1 MSALEIT
8 VAECAGF
15 CWGVKRALEMTLE
28 AARTAPPPVNTLGP
42 LIHNP
47 GVIRELESQGVG
59 VIASAQQARAGT
71 VILRSHGVPRDT
83 QEQLASLGLT
93 VIDATCPFV
102 ASAQKKAAN
111 LHKDGYLVVILG
123 EKEHPEVLSLRSYAG
138 EGSLVVESAADLPD
152 TLDSSRVG
160 VVVQTT
166 QSPERLAELVQALAP
181 KTRELLVHNTIC
193 SATEERQTAAVRL
206 AAQVD
211 AVVVVGGRNSANTRR
226 LAELCREEQPRT
238 YHVET
243 AAEIDPLWLTGA
255 RRVGVTAGASTPPEQ
270 IEVVVERLKELDP

>member
-1 MSALEIT
+1 
-8 VAECAGF
+8 
-15 CWGVKRALEMTLE
+15 
-28 AARTAPPPVNTLGP
+28 
-42 LIHNP
+42 
-47 GVIRELESQGVG
+47 
-59 VIASAQQARAGT
+59 
-71 VILRSHGVPRDT
+71 
-83 QEQLASLGLT
+83 LT

-102 ASAQKKAAN
+102 ASAQKKAAS
-111 LHKDGYLVVILG
+111 LHKEGYLVVILG

-138 EGSLVVESAADLPD
+138 EGSLVIESAADLPD
-152 TLDSSRVG
+152 ILDSSRVG

-166 QSPERLAELVQALAP
+166 QSPERLAELAQVLAP

-226 LAELCREEQPRT
+226 LAELCSEKQPRT

-243 AAEIDPLWLTGA
+243 AAEIDPLWLKGA
-255 RRVGVTAGASTPPEQ
+255 RRVGVTAGASTPLEQ